1 MGALVKE
8 RAREASGSGERRSG
22 PNDIFTFMHSPET
35 VVVDGQPLQP
45 SSSSD
50 VPAVS
55 ALMLELSQLR
65 EDPSQVA
72 RRVLH
77 RAGETLQTALSLE
90 TKIEAVQA
98 EVSMLKNELVQV
110 QTKLEADMEG
120 GKVLS
125 NETDFRLQSF
135 EAAVTEMQGKHTKIE
150 VIMNAVAALQENH
163 TKLEVMMNAV
173 QNHTMALQE
182 QFTKLES
189 SSNPSS
195 SK

>member
-22 PNDIFTFMHSPET
+22 PNDIFTFMQDRET
-35 VVVDGQPLQP
+35 VVVDGQPLPP

-77 RAGETLQTALSLE
+77 RAGETLQTVLSLE
-90 TKIEAVQA
+90 TKTEAVQA

-110 QTKLEADMEG
+110 QTKLEADME
-120 GKVLS
+120 V
-125 NETDFRLQSF
+125 
-135 EAAVTEMQGKHTKIE
+135 MHTKIE

-163 TKLEVMMNAV
+163 TKLEVMM
-173 QNHTMALQE
+173 
-182 QFTKLES
+182 TKLES
-189 SSNPSS
+189 SSNP
-195 SK
+195 